1 MNEYLNIKEFSK
13 EVGLSKQAIYQRL
26 GKDLKPFVKVEN
38 KVRYIKSAALTL
50 FGDNSINQLDCFTTT
65 ETPKND
71 MSEVLINSL
80 LNQLETKDRQLET
93 KDIQLSEK
101 DKQISDLTTALL
113 NEQRSAQQAQVL
125 HAGTITQNTI
135 EETTGKKG
143 LISKWFRQGH

>member
-13 EVGLSKQAIYQRL
+13 EVGLSRQAIYQRL
-26 GKDLKPFVKVEN
+26 EKDLKPFVKVEN

-50 FGDNSINQLDCFTTT
+50 FGDNSINQMDCFTTT

-113 NEQRSAQQAQVL
+113 NEQHSAQQAHAL
-125 HAGTITQNTI
+125 HAGTIHQKSI
-135 EETTGKKG
+135 EETVNKRGLFLRWFKK
-143 LISKWFRQGH
+143 